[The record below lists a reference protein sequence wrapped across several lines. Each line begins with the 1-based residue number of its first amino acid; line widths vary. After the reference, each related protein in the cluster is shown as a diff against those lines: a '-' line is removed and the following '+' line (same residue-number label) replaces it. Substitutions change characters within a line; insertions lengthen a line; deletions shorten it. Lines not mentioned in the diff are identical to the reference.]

1 LDSGWRNDIG
11 RGIEAVSQ
19 RIGSKNGSVRQV
31 KGSIIY
37 VLCLMAVMVSLVSLA
52 VILFDA
58 IQDGAPWLTLQ
69 FLTNFPSRFPEQ
81 AGILAALW
89 GSIWVVGL
97 TALFSFPLGV
107 GAAIYLEEYAPQ
119 NRLTSFIRL
128 NIANLA
134 GVPSIVYGILGLGLF
149 VQALALGRSI
159 LSGALVMTLL
169 ILPVIIIAS
178 QEAVRSVPKAYR
190 EGAYALGATKWQ
202 VTRGVVLPQAFP
214 GILTGTILALS
225 RAIGEAAPMIAIAAL
240 VFVRFVPTGP
250 LDRFTVMPIQIYNW
264 VNLPQAEFRGLAAAG
279 ILALLIVLL
288 GMNSIAI
295 FIRNRYQKRAR

>member
-1 LDSGWRNDIG
+1 M
-11 RGIEAVSQ
+11 VSQ
-19 RIGSKNGSVRQV
+19 RLSNRNDVVRQV
-31 KGSIIY
+31 KGSIVY
-37 VLCLMAVMVSLVSLA
+37 VLCTVAVVVSLVSLA
-52 VILFDA
+52 VLLFDA
-58 IQDGAPWLTLQ
+58 IQDGLPWLDLQ
-69 FLTNFPSRFPEQ
+69 FITSFPSRFPEQ
-81 AGILAALW
+81 SGILAALW

-97 TALFSFPLGV
+97 TALFSFPVGV

-119 NRLTSFIRL
+119 NWLTSFIHL

-134 GVPSIVYGILGLGLF
+134 GVPSILYGVLGLGLF

-159 LSGALVMTLL
+159 LAGALVMTLL

-214 GILTGTILALS
+214 GMLTGTILALS

-279 ILALLIVLL
+279 ILVLLIVLL

>member
-1 LDSGWRNDIG
+1 V
-11 RGIEAVSQ
+11 VSQ
-19 RIGSKNGSVRQV
+19 RLGGKNGVFRQV
-31 KGSIIY
+31 KGSIVY
-37 VLCLMAVMVSLVSLA
+37 VLCLAAVLVSLFSLA

-58 IQDGAPWLTLQ
+58 IQDGIPWLNLQ
-69 FLTNFPSRFPEQ
+69 FITSFPSRFPAQ

-119 NRLTSFIRL
+119 NWLTSFIRL

-159 LSGALVMTLL
+159 LAGALVMTLL

-202 VTRGVVLPQAFP
+202 VTQGVVLPQAFP
-214 GILTGTILALS
+214 GMLTGTILALS

-279 ILALLIVLL
+279 ILVLL
-288 GMNSIAI
+288 VVLIGMNSIAI
-295 FIRNRYQKRAR
+295 LIRNRYQKRAR

>member
-1 LDSGWRNDIG
+1 M
-11 RGIEAVSQ
+11 VSQ
-19 RIGSKNGSVRQV
+19 RLSRKNGVVRQM
-31 KGSIIY
+31 KGRIVY
-37 VLCLMAVMVSLVSLA
+37 VLCVIAVIVSLVSLA

-58 IQDGAPWLTLQ
+58 IQDGLPWLDLQ
-69 FLTNFPSRFPEQ
+69 FITSFPSRFPEQ

-97 TALFSFPLGV
+97 TALLSFPLGV
-107 GAAIYLEEYAPQ
+107 GAAVYLEEYAPQ
-119 NRLTSFIRL
+119 NWMTSFIRL

-159 LSGALVMTLL
+159 FAGALTMTLL

-178 QEAVRSVPKAYR
+178 QEAVRSVPRAHR
-190 EGAYALGATKWQ
+190 EGAYALGATRWQ

-214 GILTGTILALS
+214 GMLTGTILALS

-240 VFVRFVPTGP
+240 VFIRFVPTGP
-250 LDRFTVMPIQIYNW
+250 FDRFTVMPIQIYNW
-264 VNLPQAEFRGLAAAG
+264 VNLPQSEFRGLAAAG
-279 ILALLIVLL
+279 ILVLLIVLL
-288 GMNSIAI
+288 CMNSIAI
-295 FIRNRYQKRAR
+295 FIRNHYQKRAR

>member
-1 LDSGWRNDIG
+1 M
-11 RGIEAVSQ
+11 VSQ
-19 RIGSKNGSVRQV
+19 RLGDEDSTVRRV
-31 KGSIIY
+31 KGSIVY
-37 VLCLMAVMVSLVSLA
+37 LMCLFAVVVSLVSLA
-52 VILFDA
+52 ILLFDV
-58 IQDGAPWLTLQ
+58 IQDGLPWLDLQ
-69 FLTNFPSRFPEQ
+69 FITSFPSRFPEQ

-89 GSIWVVGL
+89 GSVWIVCL

-119 NRLTSFIRL
+119 NWLTSFIRL

-134 GVPSIVYGILGLGLF
+134 GVPSILYGILGLGLF

-159 LSGALVMTLL
+159 LAGALVMTLL

-214 GILTGTILALS
+214 GMLTGTILALS

-279 ILALLIVLL
+279 ILVLLIVLV